1 MKALVG
7 ERRAIAAAVL
17 SFYGFIYLLLGF
29 SAPAEWSPALTA
41 IAGLYGVAFFGVVAG
56 WFWGRWYAQGIG
68 YWGLV
73 SGVLGMWQ
81 IGPEPVL
88 VFLAATHA
96 VLALLLSGDAMA
108 AGFDG
113 RADWRTRFH
122 LDDLGVTRLGK
133 SVVRAAMSLPML
145 LMWALAPTP
154 GPGSLEGQVT
164 ALVPL
169 ALGAAGVWALLRMR
183 TWGVLALGGSAI
195 VLVGQATSHGTSVA
209 PLAIGAAALL
219 TAAVVPFIGPMV
231 GFVRGRAALA
241 D

>member
-29 SAPAEWSPALTA
+29 SAPPEWSPALTA
-41 IAGLYGVAFFGVVAG
+41 IAALYAVAFFGVVAG

-88 VFLAATHA
+88 VFLTASHA
-96 VLALLLSGDAMA
+96 VLALLLAGEAMA

-113 RADWRTRFH
+113 RPDWRTRFH
-122 LDDLGVTRLGK
+122 LDNRLGK
-133 SVVRAAMSLPML
+133 SVVRAAMSLPIL
-145 LMWALAPTP
+145 LMWALAPTQP
-154 GPGSLEGQVT
+154 NHLE

-169 ALGAAGVWALLRMR
+169 ALGGAGVWALLRMR
-183 TWGVLALGGSAI
+183 TWGLFALGGSAV
-195 VLVGQATSHGTSVA
+195 VLAGQASSHASVA
-209 PLAIGAAALL
+209 PLAVVAAALL
-219 TAAVVPFIGPMV
+219 GAAVIPFVGPMV
-231 GFVRGRAALA
+231 KHLRTA
-241 D
+241 